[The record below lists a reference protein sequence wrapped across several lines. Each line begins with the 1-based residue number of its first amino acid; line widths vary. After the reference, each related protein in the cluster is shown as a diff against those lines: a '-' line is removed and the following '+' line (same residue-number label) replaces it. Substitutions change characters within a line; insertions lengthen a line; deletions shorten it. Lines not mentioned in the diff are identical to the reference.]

1 MNISDKIKN
10 LIIHGVIKINY
21 NGCWNSCNYYNYS
34 NYKKLF
40 EYNKNKIEKL
50 GKEFIEEHYFINNYY
65 IHGIHIQEK
74 YIPGYNKE

>member
-1 MNISDKIKN
+1 LNISDKIKN

-21 NGCWNSCNYYNYS
+21 NECRNSS

-40 EYNKNKIEKL
+40 EYNKNKTEKL